1 MAEVLVVDDDAEA
14 CRAMVRLFER
24 AGHSAHCVYGGGEAL
39 EVLQSVRFKLVLLD
53 LRMPGIGGME
63 VLRAMRSDG
72 AQRQTPVVIV
82 SAEGNGTAVDAALAA
97 GANDYVHKPVRWGN
111 LYQRVETFLRA

>member
-14 CRAMVRLFER
+14 CKALVRLFER
-24 AGHSAHCVYGGGEAL
+24 AGHVAHCVFGGGEAL

-63 VLRAMRSDG
+63 VLRALRSHQCLRDI
-72 AQRQTPVVIV
+72 PVIIV
-82 SAEGNGTAVDAALAA
+82 SAEGSGPAVEAALAA
-97 GANDYVHKPVRWGN
+97 GADDYVHKPVRWRN
-111 LYQRVETFLRA
+111 LYERVQKFL